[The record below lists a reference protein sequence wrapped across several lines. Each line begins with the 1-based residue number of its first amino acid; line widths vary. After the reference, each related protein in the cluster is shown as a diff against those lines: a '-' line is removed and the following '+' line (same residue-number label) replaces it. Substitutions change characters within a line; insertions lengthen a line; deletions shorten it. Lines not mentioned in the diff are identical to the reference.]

1 MCRLPTGDTADSRAT
16 LLDDLDNFIKIADL
30 RNVIKT
36 AELDND
42 AREFLARL
50 SEALKE
56 KSARVSP
63 IDLARLAGLAFQM
76 TFAGTRREDKLGNA
90 LARGLSVREKMAAE
104 EGGSMSAE
112 ETARYLGV
120 TKQSVLNLYHAGK
133 VLGWRTEKQG
143 AVRFPVWQFAEHGR
157 LPGLDE
163 VLGKLNRGQ
172 ALDDWGRIGFF
183 LQTHALLDGRRP
195 LDLIREKK
203 VDRVLMA
210 AEAYVE

>member
-1 MCRLPTGDTADSRAT
+1 M
-16 LLDDLDNFIKIADL
+16 
-30 RNVIKT
+30 IKT
-36 AELDND
+36 AELDSD
-42 AREFLARL
+42 ARDFLALL
-50 SEALKE
+50 SGALKE

-63 IDLARLAGLAFQM
+63 IDLARLAGLAFQN
-76 TFAGTRREDKLGNA
+76 TFAGRRREDKLANA

-143 AVRFPVWQFAEHGR
+143 AVRFPVWQFAEHRR
-157 LPGLDE
+157 LPGLEE
-163 VLGKLNRGQ
+163 VLDSLNAGR
-172 ALDDWGRIGFF
+172 ALDDWARIGFF

-203 VDRVLMA
+203 LDRVLMA